1 MSLDISDELGELP
14 EFDSDDWLHDLDELV
29 ADFIEDVV
37 GGDYE

>member
-1 MSLDISDELGELP
+1 MSVDELTEDEL
-14 EFDSDDWLHDLDELV
+14 EAFDSDAWLHELDAVV